1 MRKKK
6 QDIYDIAYDL
16 GVNFLNN
23 LDYNPRYCVMFDID
37 DTLINY
43 NGDPIKPMLK
53 LLKECNKQKIKVV
66 IITAR
71 SSIYTEET
79 INELEENGIYL
90 KNSKKGRYFY
100 DFIYL
105 RHSPEDDHD
114 LFKSNVKENLYNK
127 GILTIMSVGD
137 QNVDIIG
144 KYSGYGIKLPNK
156 QDPRL
161 FHINSQGK
169 LENVSN

>member
-16 GVNFLNN
+16 GINFLNN
-23 LDYNPRYCVMFDID
+23 LGYNPRYCVMFDID

-43 NGDPIKPMLK
+43 DGNVIKPILN
-53 LLKECNKQKIKVV
+53 LLKECNKRKLKVL

-71 SSIYTEET
+71 SSVYTDET
-79 INELEENGIYL
+79 INELEENGIYF
-90 KNSKKGRYFY
+90 NKGRYFY

-114 LFKSNVKENLYNK
+114 LFKSNVKENLYNQ
-127 GILTIMSVGD
+127 GYLTIMSVGD

>member
-6 QDIYDIAYDL
+6 QDIYDVAYDL

-43 NGDPIKPMLK
+43 NGDAIKPMLK
-53 LLKECNKQKIKVV
+53 LLKECNNKKIKVV

-71 SSIYTEET
+71 SSIYTDET

-90 KNSKKGRYFY
+90 KN
-100 DFIYL
+100 
-105 RHSPEDDHD
+105 
-114 LFKSNVKENLYNK
+114 
-127 GILTIMSVGD
+127 
-137 QNVDIIG
+137 
-144 KYSGYGIKLPNK
+144 
-156 QDPRL
+156 
-161 FHINSQGK
+161 
-169 LENVSN
+169 